1 IIPQVVKITL
11 PSVGNEVISLVKDT
25 SLIYILGLSDVMRMG
40 KIAMERDTTLLPLLG
55 VAIIYLFLTGIFTV
69 LLKKIES
76 HYQYYR

>member
-1 IIPQVVKITL
+1 
-11 PSVGNEVISLVKDT
+11 
-25 SLIYILGLSDVMRMG
+25 MG